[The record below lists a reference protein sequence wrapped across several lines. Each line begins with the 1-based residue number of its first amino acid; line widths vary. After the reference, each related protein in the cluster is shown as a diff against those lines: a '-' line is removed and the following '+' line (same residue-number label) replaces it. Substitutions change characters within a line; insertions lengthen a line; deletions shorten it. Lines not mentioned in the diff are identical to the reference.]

1 LLKIYNQT
9 QTGTRIHGNT
19 SYEPL
24 ATTNDAIWA
33 GEQDGQKKKKCKK

>member
-9 QTGTRIHGNT
+9 PTGTRIHGNT

-24 ATTNDAIWA
+24 ATTNDAICA
-33 GEQDGQKKKKCKK
+33 GEQERQNKEKM